1 MAEGNNDFNKKKNSN
16 LESWIGIAV
25 VFLFGVAFI
34 TRSGGYSLKQ
44 RTYIQ
49 FIESPYKE
57 IIGTLA
63 ILFSI
68 VWAIYTIRK
77 RKRKDMVSGLHP

>member
-16 LESWIGIAV
+16 LESWIGVAV
-25 VFLFGVAFI
+25 VFLFGVVFI
-34 TRSGGYSLKQ
+34 TRSGGYSQKQ
-44 RTYIQ
+44 RTYIH
-49 FIESPYKE
+49 FIESPYKD

-68 VWAIYTIRK
+68 VWAVYIVKNRK
-77 RKRKDMVSGLHP
+77 

>member
-1 MAEGNNDFNKKKNSN
+1 MAEGNNDFNNKKNSN
-16 LESWIGIAV
+16 IESWIGIAV

-44 RTYIQ
+44 RTYIH

-68 VWAIYTIRK
+68 VWAINTIKNRK
-77 RKRKDMVSGLHP
+77 